1 MFCFVCSMVSLYYG
15 LDAEINIC
23 SVLSVLWLVYEI
35 CSMPLKL
42 YYNGQIYLIYCHV
55 FSSHWS
61 VSVLYSLLLK
71 VGLVLEM
78 KSMLQWCRNSYH
90 FSFVCAM
97 FSLCLCVCYILRR
110 PYLNL
115 LISILGTLKLMINAR
130 TYLGFMM
137 MRSMCVPC
145 YVSFENS
152 VEFSHSIFFYSTV
165 LKYWV

>member
-1 MFCFVCSMVSLYYG
+1 MSVLCLVYVCFMFSLCYGLHAEVIFCF
-15 LDAEINIC
+15 
-23 SVLSVLWLVYEI
+23 VLSVLWLVYAI
-35 CSMPLKL
+35 YSMPLKL
-42 YYNGQIYLIYCHV
+42 YYKGKIYLIYCHV

-97 FSLCLCVCYILRR
+97 FSLCLCVRYILRR

-115 LISILGTLKLMINAR
+115 LISILGTLKLMIN
-130 TYLGFMM
+130 T
-137 MRSMCVPC
+137 S
-145 YVSFENS
+145 VS
-152 VEFSHSIFFYSTV
+152 
-165 LKYWV
+165 W

>member
-115 LISILGTLKLMINAR
+115 LISILGTLKLMINAHTLVSWWCEVCACHVMFR
-130 TYLGFMM
+130 LKIV
-137 MRSMCVPC
+137 SNLAI
-145 YVSFENS
+145 VSF
-152 VEFSHSIFFYSTV
+152 
-165 LKYWV
+165 L